1 MAVKQN
7 GIVAKTVA
15 QQSTA
20 VTRHQ
25 PKATITTMM
34 NSLLDSE
41 GYRRRFDELLGKR
54 APQFISSIVSLVNA
68 DKNLQAAFQQAP
80 VTIIQSALKAAT
92 YDLPIDP
99 ALGYAYI
106 VPFNNSIKLEGG
118 GYQKRMEASF
128 ILGWK
133 GMNQLAI
140 RTGVYRNINVVDVRQ
155 GELKSY
161 NRLTEEIEI
170 EWVEDEKDRDELP
183 IVGWVGYYR
192 LINGMEKTIYMSR
205 EQIVAH
211 EKKNRKGQYMGKG
224 WRESFD
230 DMAAK
235 TVFRKLIGKYGVMSI
250 DYRTATPESLSA
262 ASALTDDAKINGLL
276 EQNTVE
282 IAPDDFSE
290 VTEQADG
297 SAENATETAQTLEPV
312 DQDDLPDFLK

>member
-1 MAVKQN
+1 MAVRQN
-7 GIVAKTVA
+7 GIVAQAAAKK
-15 QQSTA
+15 STA
-20 VTRHQ
+20 VTEQ
-25 PKATITTMM
+25 KPKATITTMM
-34 NSLLDSE
+34 NSLLDSD

-54 APQFISSIVSLVNA
+54 APQFIASIISLVNA

-106 VPFNNSIKLEGG
+106 VPFNNSIKQDNGQ
-118 GYQKRMEASF
+118 YAKRMEASF

-170 EWVEDEKDRDELP
+170 EWVEDEKERDELP

-211 EKKNRKGQYMGKG
+211 EKNNRKGQYMGKG
-224 WRESFD
+224 WRDSFE

-250 DYRTATPESLSA
+250 DYRTATPEALSA
-262 ASALTDDAKINGLL
+262 ASALADDAAINNLL
-276 EQNTVE
+276 EQNTVD
-282 IAPDDFSE
+282 IAPDDFTE
-290 VTEQADG
+290 VTDSDE
-297 SAENATETAQTLEPV
+297 SAENQHNGAQALSES
-312 DQDDLPDFLK
+312 DQEDLPDFLK

>member
-7 GIVAKTVA
+7 GIVAKTA
-15 QQSTA
+15 GQHSTA
-20 VTRHQ
+20 VSEQ
-25 PKATITTMM
+25 KPKATITTMM

-54 APQFISSIVSLVNA
+54 APQFIASIISLVNA

-161 NRLTEEIEI
+161 NRLTEEVEI
-170 EWVEDEKDRDELP
+170 EWVEDEEAREKLP
-183 IVGWVGYYR
+183 IAGWVGYYR

-205 EQIVAH
+205 AQVEEH

-224 WRESFD
+224 WRENFD

-250 DYRTATPESLSA
+250 DYRTATPEALSA
-262 ASALTDDAKINGLL
+262 ASALADDAEINNLPEESSDNIVSG
-276 EQNTVE
+276 EFT
-282 IAPDDFSE
+282 E
-290 VTEQADG
+290 VTDSDSSPIDAD
-297 SAENATETAQTLEPV
+297 AQDLSGD
-312 DQDDLPDFLK
+312 DQEDLADFLK

>member
-7 GIVAKTVA
+7 GIVSQTAAKK
-15 QQSTA
+15 STA
-20 VTRHQ
+20 VTENK

-54 APQFISSIVSLVNA
+54 APQFIASIISLVNA
-68 DKNLQAAFQQAP
+68 DKNLQLAFQQAP

-99 ALGYAYI
+99 SLGYAYI

-140 RTGVYRNINVVDVRQ
+140 RTSVYRNINVVDVRK

-161 NRLTEEIEI
+161 NRLTEEVEI
-170 EWVEDEKDRDELP
+170 DWVEDEKDRDELP

-205 EQIVAH
+205 EQVEAH

-224 WRESFD
+224 WRENFD

-250 DYRTATPESLSA
+250 DYRTATPEALSA
-262 ASALTDDAKINGLL
+262 ASALADDAEINNMPEENADNIVAG
-276 EQNTVE
+276 
-282 IAPDDFSE
+282 DFTE
-290 VTEQADG
+290 VTDSDSSTENPTSDIPTLSEADK
-297 SAENATETAQTLEPV
+297 E
-312 DQDDLPDFLK
+312 DLPDFLK

>member
-7 GIVAKTVA
+7 GIVAKTA
-15 QQSTA
+15 GQHSTA
-20 VTRHQ
+20 VSEQ
-25 PKATITTMM
+25 KPKATITTMM

-54 APQFISSIVSLVNA
+54 APQFIASIISLVNA

-106 VPFNNSIKLEGG
+106 VPFNNSIKLDGG

-140 RTGVYRNINVVDVRQ
+140 RTGVYRNINVVDVRK

-161 NRLTEEIEI
+161 NRLTEEVEI
-170 EWVEDEKDRDELP
+170 EWLEDEEAREKLP
-183 IVGWVGYYR
+183 IAGWVGYYR

-205 EQIVAH
+205 AQVEEH

-224 WRESFD
+224 WRENFE

-250 DYRTATPESLSA
+250 DYRTATPEALSA
-262 ASALTDDAKINGLL
+262 ASALADDAEINNLPEESSDNIVSG
-276 EQNTVE
+276 EFT
-282 IAPDDFSE
+282 E
-290 VTEQADG
+290 VTDSDSSPIDAD
-297 SAENATETAQTLEPV
+297 AQDLSGD
-312 DQDDLPDFLK
+312 DQEDLADFLK

>member
-7 GIVAKTVA
+7 GIVSKAANKISE
-15 QQSTA
+15 QQNK
-20 VTRHQ
+20 
-25 PKATITTMM
+25 PKATVTTMM

-54 APQFISSIVSLVNA
+54 APQFIASIISLVNA
-68 DKNLQAAFQQAP
+68 TPDLQEVFQQAP

-106 VPFNNSIKLEGG
+106 VPFKNNKAILPNGQTGTRK
-118 GYQKRMEASF
+118 EASF

-140 RTGVYRNINVVDVRQ
+140 RTGVYQKINVVDVRD

-161 NRLTEEIEI
+161 NRLTEDVDIQFF
-170 EWVEDEKDRDELP
+170 EDEEEREKLP

-192 LINGMEKTIYMSR
+192 LINGMEKTIYMTR
-205 EQIVAH
+205 KQIEAH
-211 EKKNRKGQYMGKG
+211 ERKNRKGQYMGKG

-235 TVFRKLIGKYGVMSI
+235 TVFRRLIGKYGVMSI
-250 DYRTATPESLSA
+250 DYRNAPDSAISA
-262 ASALTDDAKINGLL
+262 ASALLDDAKDTEAQYIDGKFELL
-276 EQNTVE
+276 TDPEEDSDERTHEPLGTGGNVLEGQ
-282 IAPDDFSE
+282 E
-290 VTEQADG
+290 VLD
-297 SAENATETAQTLEPV
+297 V
-312 DQDDLPDFLK
+312 H

>member
-7 GIVAKTVA
+7 GIVAKAANKTA
-15 QQSTA
+15 ERQQNK
-20 VTRHQ
+20 
-25 PKATITTMM
+25 PKATVTTMM

-54 APQFISSIVSLVNA
+54 APQFIASIISLVNA
-68 DKNLQAAFQQAP
+68 TPDLQEVFQQAP

-106 VPFNNSIKLEGG
+106 VPFKNNKAILPDGQTGTRK
-118 GYQKRMEASF
+118 EASF

-140 RTGVYRNINVVDVRQ
+140 RTGVYQKINVVDVRD

-161 NRLTEEIEI
+161 NRLTEDVDIQFF
-170 EWVEDEKDRDELP
+170 EDEEEREKLP

-192 LINGMEKTIYMSR
+192 LMNGMEKTIYMTR
-205 EQIVAH
+205 KQIEAH
-211 EKKNRKGQYMGKG
+211 ERRNRKGQYMGKG

-235 TVFRKLIGKYGVMSI
+235 TVFRRLIGKYGVMSI
-250 DYRTATPESLSA
+250 DYRNAPDSAVSA
-262 ASALTDDAKINGLL
+262 ASALLDDAKDNETPYIDGKFEL
-276 EQNTVE
+276 
-282 IAPDDFSE
+282 
-290 VTEQADG
+290 VTEPTEDKEERNPESPGTAETVLDG
-297 SAENATETAQTLEPV
+297 QEALDV
-312 DQDDLPDFLK
+312 H